1 LNWNSQFLTIY
12 RGTEDFPCDA
22 TQLGPMSTS
31 VVGTQLSSSSTPP
44 SLNKCD
50 RQLYNNS
57 PCSTS
62 DPQTFNMAEVDQT
75 TKPARPSLGSG
86 MRTASY
92 LQEHQ
97 QYRPP
102 QQDGH
107 QGIDSIVEGV
117 QNTRIEPRKP
127 YQQYNGVPSEKTPP
141 KIVDSGLVHTL
152 SHTNCQPARGTHS
165 DRLIA
170 TIIYKTKSPRVT
182 ITDYP
187 PDRSPS
193 PSAAK
198 SRAIPPN
205 LAPVRSLSSFP
216 LEPPP
221 PDPEPLDHL
230 YGSYISPLCLT
241 SFLHLI
247 SFLPTRQ
254 GADVL
259 SSSHRCLDNADHP
272 SIVELTLSPTPDP
285 AYLTLEDL
293 RKHELIYR
301 FEREWN
307 VDVILQQ
314 DTVLRRY
321 PRLVVFDM
329 DSTLIE
335 QEVIDLIAAS
345 IGVEAEVSA
354 ITARA
359 MNGELDFSSSFKERV
374 KLLKGVD
381 ADIFTKLRTVIKPTK
396 GARELIRALKR
407 IGVKTAV
414 FSGGFIPLTQWLADD
429 LGIDYAF
436 ANTIASDPSTNLLTG
451 EVVGAIVNAEKKRD
465 LLLEVAA
472 KEKAPLQ
479 QVIAV
484 GDGANDLLMMKAAG
498 LGVAWNAKPVV
509 QMEAEAR
516 LNGESLLDL
525 LHVFGFTA
533 EEVQTLIQ

>member
-1 LNWNSQFLTIY
+1 
-12 RGTEDFPCDA
+12 
-22 TQLGPMSTS
+22 
-31 VVGTQLSSSSTPP
+31 
-44 SLNKCD
+44 
-50 RQLYNNS
+50 
-57 PCSTS
+57 
-62 DPQTFNMAEVDQT
+62 MAEVNPPT
-75 TKPARPSLGSG
+75 RPARPSLGGG
-86 MRTASY
+86 MRTGSFITE
-92 LQEHQ
+92 QKE
-97 QYRPP
+97 YRAP

-117 QNTRIEPRKP
+117 QHTTVEPRKP
-127 YQQYNGVPSEKTPP
+127 YQPYNGVPSEKTPP
-141 KIVDSGLVHTL
+141 KIVNSGLNHTL
-152 SHTNCQPARGTHS
+152 SHTNCQPAVGTQS
-165 DRLIA
+165 DRMIA
-170 TIIYKTKSPRVT
+170 TIIYKTKSPRVN

-247 SFLPTRQ
+247 ANLPTRQ
-254 GADVL
+254 GSAVL
-259 SSSHRCLDNADHP
+259 SSSHRCLDNPDHP
-272 SIVELTLSPTPDP
+272 SIVELTLSPTPNPD
-285 AYLTLEDL
+285 YITLDDL
-293 RKHELIYR
+293 RKHEFIYR

-335 QEVIDLIAAS
+335 QEVIDLLAAS

-374 KLLKGVD
+374 RLLKGVD
-381 ADIFTKLRTVIKPTK
+381 ANIFTKLRTVITPTK
-396 GARELIRALKR
+396 GARELIKALKR

-414 FSGGFIPLTQWLADD
+414 VSGGFIPLTQWLADD

-436 ANTIASDPSTNLLTG
+436 ANTITLDPSTNLLTG
-451 EVVGAIVNAEKKRD
+451 EVVGTIVNAEKKRD
-465 LLLEVAA
+465 LLLELAA
-472 KEKAPLQ
+472 KEKVPLQ
-479 QVIAV
+479 QVIAI
-484 GDGANDLLMMKAAG
+484 GDGANDLLMMKEAG

-533 EEVQTLIQ
+533 EEVQDLLQ

>member
-1 LNWNSQFLTIY
+1 
-12 RGTEDFPCDA
+12 
-22 TQLGPMSTS
+22 
-31 VVGTQLSSSSTPP
+31 
-44 SLNKCD
+44 
-50 RQLYNNS
+50 
-57 PCSTS
+57 
-62 DPQTFNMAEVDQT
+62 MAET
-75 TKPARPSLGSG
+75 ARPARPSLGSG
-86 MRTASY
+86 MRTGSY

-117 QNTRIEPRKP
+117 QNTRLEPRKSIHFF
-127 YQQYNGVPSEKTPP
+127 NGVPDVKSPP
-141 KIVDSGLVHTL
+141 KIVDSGLNHTL
-152 SHTNCQPARGTHS
+152 SHTNCQPAAGTHS
-165 DRLIA
+165 DRLVA
-170 TIIYKTKSPRVT
+170 TIIYKSRAPRAT
-182 ITDYP
+182 TTEHP
-187 PDRSPS
+187 SDRSPS
-193 PSAAK
+193 PSAKK

-205 LAPVRSLSSFP
+205 LAPVRTLSDFP

-247 SFLPTRQ
+247 TFLPTRQ
-254 GADVL
+254 GSEIL
-259 SSSHRCLDNADHP
+259 TSSHRCLDNPDHP

-307 VDVILQQ
+307 VDVILQH

-345 IGVEAEVSA
+345 IGVEAAVSA

-381 ADIFTKLRTVIKPTK
+381 AEIFTKLRKVIKLTK

-407 IGVKTAV
+407 MGVKTAI
-414 FSGGFIPLTQWLADD
+414 FSGGFMPLTQWLAND

-436 ANTIASDPSTNLLTG
+436 ANTIASDPTTNLLTG
-451 EVVGAIVNAEKKRD
+451 EVVGTIVDAKKKRD

-472 KEKAPLQ
+472 KERVPLQ
-479 QVIAV
+479 QVVAV
-484 GDGANDLLMMKAAG
+484 GDGANDLLMLKEAG

-525 LHVFGFTA
+525 LHVFGLTA
-533 EEVQTLIQ
+533 EDVQTLIQ

>member
-1 LNWNSQFLTIY
+1 
-12 RGTEDFPCDA
+12 
-22 TQLGPMSTS
+22 M
-31 VVGTQLSSSSTPP
+31 
-44 SLNKCD
+44 
-50 RQLYNNS
+50 
-57 PCSTS
+57 
-62 DPQTFNMAEVDQT
+62 
-75 TKPARPSLGSG
+75 
-86 MRTASY
+86 
-92 LQEHQ
+92 
-97 QYRPP
+97 
-102 QQDGH
+102 
-107 QGIDSIVEGV
+107 GIDSIVEGV
-117 QNTRIEPRKP
+117 QNTRIESPHKP
-127 YQQYNGVPSEKTPP
+127 THQFNGVPSEKSPP
-141 KIVDSGLVHTL
+141 KIIDSTMNHQL
-152 SHTNCQPARGTHS
+152 SHTNCQPPAGEHS
-165 DRLIA
+165 DRLVA
-170 TIIYKTKSPRVT
+170 TIIYKTRSPRAT

-205 LAPVRSLSSFP
+205 LAPVRSLSAFP

-230 YGSYISPLCLT
+230 YGSYISPLCIT

-247 SFLPTRQ
+247 SFLPTKQ
-254 GADVL
+254 GSNAG
-259 SSSHRCLDNADHP
+259 SSSHRCLDNRSHP
-272 SIVELTLSPTPDP
+272 SIVEITVSPTPDP
-285 AYLTLEDL
+285 AYLSLDDL

-307 VDVILQQ
+307 VDVILQL

-345 IGVEAEVSA
+345 IGVEDKVSA

-359 MNGELDFSSSFKERV
+359 MNGELDFSGSFKERV
-374 KLLKGVD
+374 ALLKGVD
-381 ADIFTKLRTVIKPTK
+381 ADIFTKLRSVITPTK

-407 IGVKTAV
+407 LGVKTAV
-414 FSGGFIPLTQWLADD
+414 VSGGFIPLTQWLADD

-436 ANTIASDPSTNLLTG
+436 ANTIASDPATGKLTG
-451 EVVGAIVNAEKKRD
+451 EVIGTIVNAETKRD
-465 LLLEVAA
+465 LLLEIAV
-472 KEKAPLQ
+472 KEKVKLQ
-479 QVIAV
+479 QVVAV
-484 GDGANDLLMMKAAG
+484 GDGANDLLMMKEAG

-525 LHVFGFTA
+525 LHVFGFSA
-533 EEVQTLIQ
+533 EEVQVLTQ

>member
-1 LNWNSQFLTIY
+1 MADI
-12 RGTEDFPCDA
+12 D
-22 TQLGPMSTS
+22 
-31 VVGTQLSSSSTPP
+31 TPT
-44 SLNKCD
+44 
-50 RQLYNNS
+50 R
-57 PCSTS
+57 
-62 DPQTFNMAEVDQT
+62 AG
-75 TKPARPSLGSG
+75 RPSFGSN
-86 MRTASY
+86 MRSRSY

-107 QGIDSIVEGV
+107 QGIDSIVEGI
-117 QNTRIEPRKP
+117 QNVKLDAPKTIHP
-127 YQQYNGVPSEKTPP
+127 YNGVPSPISPP
-141 KIVDSGLVHTL
+141 KIIDSGLNHTL
-152 SHTNCQPARGTHS
+152 SHTNCQPAPGHRS

-170 TIIYKTKSPRVT
+170 TLIYKTKAPRAT

-193 PSAAK
+193 PALTAK
-198 SRAIPPN
+198 SRELPPN
-205 LAPVRSLSSFP
+205 LAPVRTLSNFP

-247 SFLPTRQ
+247 ASLPTRQ
-254 GADVL
+254 GSETL
-259 SSSHRCLDNADHP
+259 ISSHRCLDNPTHP
-272 SIVELTLSPTPDP
+272 AIVELTVSPTPDP
-285 AYLTLEDL
+285 TYLTLEDL

-307 VDVILQQ
+307 VDVILQA

-345 IGVEAEVSA
+345 IGVEDKVSA

-374 KLLKGVD
+374 KLLKGVE
-381 ADIFTKLRTVIKPTK
+381 ADIFTKLRTVITLTK
-396 GARELIRALKR
+396 GVKELVRGLKR
-407 IGVKTAV
+407 MGVKTAV
-414 FSGGFIPLTQWLADD
+414 FSGGFIPLTQWLADH
-429 LGIDYAF
+429 LGLDYAF
-436 ANTIASDPSTNLLTG
+436 ANTIASDPATNLLTG
-451 EVVGAIVNAEKKRD
+451 EVVGTIVNAERKRD
-465 LLLEVAA
+465 LMLEIAE
-472 KEKAPLQ
+472 KEKVPLE

-498 LGVAWNAKPVV
+498 LGVAWNAKPLV

-516 LNGESLLDL
+516 LNGDSLLDL
-525 LHVFGFTA
+525 LHIFGLTA
-533 EEVQTLIQ
+533 EEVQTLIR